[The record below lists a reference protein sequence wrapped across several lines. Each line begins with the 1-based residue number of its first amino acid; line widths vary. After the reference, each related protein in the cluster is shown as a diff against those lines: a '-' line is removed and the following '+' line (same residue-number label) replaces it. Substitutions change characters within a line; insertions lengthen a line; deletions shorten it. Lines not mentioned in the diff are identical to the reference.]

1 MFRSNTCADFYGP
14 CSLSHSR
21 GTRDRGGKKKSV
33 LECRQKWCIKCFRR
47 SRIGAKTDPRAPI
60 RSAFLSGGG
69 RWKYFKSVDNF
80 HESGACNNKYKRR
93 NGNELLRSMI
103 NVTQRDI
110 VIARGTGLGT
120 WRRCAP
126 MRSTAEWKNNVGD
139 KVLFASSKRW

>member
-21 GTRDRGGKKKSV
+21 GTRDRGGGKRNRCSSV
-33 LECRQKWCIKCFRR
+33 ARNDALSASVARGSAQKPIPERR
-47 SRIGAKTDPRAPI
+47 SDRHFYR
-60 RSAFLSGGG
+60 GGG

-120 WRRCAP
+120 
-126 MRSTAEWKNNVGD
+126 
-139 KVLFASSKRW
+139 

>member
-1 MFRSNTCADFYGP
+1 MFRSNTCADFYGRARSP
-14 CSLSHSR
+14 TPGER
-21 GTRDRGGKKKSV
+21 KDRKKKSV

-47 SRIGAKTDPRAPI
+47 SRIGAKTDPRR
-60 RSAFLSGGG
+60 RSDRYFCQGRGEGGG
-69 RWKYFKSVDNF
+69 NISKPWTISTNQVRVY
-80 HESGACNNKYKRR
+80 KYKRR

-103 NVTQRDI
+103 NVSQRDI

-139 KVLFASSKRW
+139 KVLFASLKRW

>member
-1 MFRSNTCADFYGP
+1 MRTFMDRARSPTPGE
-14 CSLSHSR
+14 R
-21 GTRDRGGKKKSV
+21 EIGGGKRNRCSSV
-33 LECRQKWCIKCFRR
+33 ARNDALSASVARG
-47 SRIGAKTDPRAPI
+47 SATAKTDPRAPI

-120 WRRCAP
+120 
-126 MRSTAEWKNNVGD
+126 
-139 KVLFASSKRW
+139 